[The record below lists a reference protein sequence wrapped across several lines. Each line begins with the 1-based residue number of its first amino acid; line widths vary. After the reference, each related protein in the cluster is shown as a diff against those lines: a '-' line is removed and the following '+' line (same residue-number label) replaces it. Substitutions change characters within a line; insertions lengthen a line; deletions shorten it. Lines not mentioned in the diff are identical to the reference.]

1 MTPSICPL
9 YNRPFDRVTPLGPR
23 GRIKYAAGPT
33 RKRCRRSVERE
44 NRQLGEYR
52 LLAHLAKGGQSAVFL
67 AARGGPHGFFR
78 PVVIKGI
85 PDRNLGDRR
94 FEALFYKEA
103 TVSSRFSHPHVVTV
117 HDAKQVGDEHFMVMD
132 YVAGQ
137 TVADLAQRAFS
148 QGDGLSLH
156 ESLLIVADACE
167 GLDYVHDFV
176 DIDQQSY
183 SIVHCDISPQNLM
196 VTYQGMTRVFD
207 FGIAQVVGETAAGS
221 DDLVGGK
228 FAYMSPEQCRGEGVD
243 GRSDIFSLGV
253 IAYELVSAQRL
264 FRRGSVEEVKE
275 ALLTEPID
283 APSKASEWVP
293 AEIDPIIMRALEREP
308 GERYQRAGEFGAAIR
323 GYLSG
328 LGVDLEAL
336 REGLGGKVAALFAQ
350 ERQEVARALRDAR
363 EQMSDQALR
372 PPSETSV
379 EVATYRAQLIASEE
393 ALEEATARVE
403 ELNLGAQRGAE
414 LIGALSDEVRALRRR
429 QSYFVAAIVALS
441 LFAAAIA
448 TFSMTEV
455 GSAVS
460 ASAEAAQQD

>member
-1 MTPSICPL
+1 M
-9 YNRPFDRVTPLGPR
+9 
-23 GRIKYAAGPT
+23 
-33 RKRCRRSVERE
+33 EHE

-156 ESLLIVADACE
+156 ESLLIVADACA

-196 VTYQGMTRVFD
+196 VTYQGITRVFD
-207 FGIAQVVGETAAGS
+207 FGIAQVVGETIGVGG
-221 DDLVGGK
+221 DLVGGK
-228 FAYMSPEQCRGEGVD
+228 FAYMSPEQCRGENVD

-264 FRRGSVEEVKE
+264 FRRGSVDEVKQ
-275 ALLTEPID
+275 ALLNDAID
-283 APSKASEWVP
+283 PPSKASEWVP
-293 AEIDPIIMRALEREP
+293 AEIDPIIMKALERDVSS
-308 GERYQRAGEFGAAIR
+308 RYQRAGAFGEAIR

-328 LGVDLEAL
+328 LGIDIEAM
-336 REGLGGKVAALFAQ
+336 RRGLGEKVALLFAQ
-350 ERQEVARALRDAR
+350 ERHEVAQALRDAR
-363 EQMSDQALR
+363 EQMSEQALR
-372 PPSETSV
+372 PPSEASV
-379 EVATYRAQLIASEE
+379 EVATYRAQLVSAEE
-393 ALEEATARVE
+393 ALEEARARVN
-403 ELNLGAQRGAE
+403 ELSRGSERAAE
-414 LIGALSDEVRALRRR
+414 VSGALSAEVQALRRR
-429 QSYFVAAIVALS
+429 QNWFVAAIFTLS
-441 LFAAAIA
+441 LIAAGIA
-448 TFSMTEV
+448 MLSMTDAAPGV
-455 GSAVS
+455 GSR
-460 ASAEAAQQD
+460 AEAAQQD